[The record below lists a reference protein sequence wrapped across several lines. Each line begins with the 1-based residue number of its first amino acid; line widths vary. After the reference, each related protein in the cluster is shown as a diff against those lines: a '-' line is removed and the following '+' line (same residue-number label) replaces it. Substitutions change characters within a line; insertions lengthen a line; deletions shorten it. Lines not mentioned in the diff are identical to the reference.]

1 MMFKRQVIWGLLGLL
16 LLLAGCVRKSVPTDE
31 VRDLAQIVE
40 SGVLR
45 VVTMSGPM
53 SYFSYKDNDMG
64 YEYEF
69 AKHLA
74 EELGVEMQLLVVDNT
89 EEMVASLLTG
99 KADLIAYRLPCTT
112 QNKDRVLFTKREY
125 ITNQV
130 IVQCKSDTMV
140 RNILDLNGKEVHVI
154 KNSIYENRLRNINEE
169 IGGDMIIVEADDSLT
184 LDDLISQ
191 VAHKQ
196 IGITIADMDLA
207 RLDKTYFSNIDY
219 SLEVSFPQRSA
230 WAVSKEAVDLLYY
243 INEWTANTQRK
254 LYFSAIYRKYFEKS
268 KYFESVGMVRINGRS
283 RISSFDDIFR
293 KYASIPGWDWRLLSA
308 VAYKESK
315 FDPNVIS
322 WAGACGLM
330 QLMPSTAVS
339 LGMTE
344 EEFHNPDLNVKAG
357 AMYIRKLERLFA
369 GVEDREERIKF
380 TLAAYNSGPGHIFDA
395 RALAEKHGK
404 NPDVWSEVE
413 PYVLLKADP
422 EYYTDEVCKYGYCR
436 GEETVDYVRI
446 IWDKYEEYKTW
457 AHK

>member
-1 MMFKRQVIWGLLGLL
+1 M
-16 LLLAGCVRKSVPTDE
+16 
-31 VRDLAQIVE
+31 RDLPQIVE

-53 SYFSYKDNDMG
+53 SYFNYKDNDMG

-69 AKHLA
+69 ARHLC
-74 EELGVEMQLLVVDNT
+74 EELSVEMQLLVVDSP
-89 EEMVASLLTG
+89 EEMVASVESG
-99 KADLIAYRLPCTT
+99 KADLIAYRLPYTT
-112 QNKDRVLFTKREY
+112 ENKSRVLFTKREY

-140 RNILDLNGKEVHVI
+140 HDILDLSGREVHVI
-154 KNSIYENRLRNINEE
+154 KNSIYEDRLRNINEE

-196 IGITIADMDLA
+196 IAVTIADKDLA

-230 WAVSKEAVDLLYY
+230 WAVNKHAESFAAY
-243 INEWTANTQRK
+243 IDEWTANTQRK

-268 KYFESVGMVRINGRS
+268 KYFESQGMIRINGRLH
-283 RISSFDDIFR
+283 ISSFDDLFK
-293 KYASIPGWDWRLLSA
+293 KYAKIPGWDWRLLAA

-330 QLMPSTAVS
+330 QLMPSTATS

-344 EEFHNPDLNVKAG
+344 DDFHNPDLNVKAG
-357 AMYIRKLERLFA
+357 ALYIRKLERLFA
-369 GVEDREERIKF
+369 DVENTEERLKF
-380 TLAAYNSGPGHIFDA
+380 TLGAYNSGPGHIFDA
-395 RALAEKHGK
+395 RALATKYGK
-404 NPDVWSEVE
+404 NASLWSDVEE
-413 PYVLLKADP
+413 YVLLKADP

-446 IWDKYEEYKTW
+446 IWEKYEEYKTW
-457 AHK
+457 AR